1 LVNWRK
7 ISITPGAG
15 ILSVTAWFRQPSWNL
30 VEIRRKVLG
39 VEHAIKYF
47 SFWDVPR
54 TFAFERGG
62 DLYVLQSE
70 FDDDLDEYPD
80 DYEVFVV
87 PGFGNLSVVSDWKS
101 IEPLPKT
108 SVGRVPVASVRFD
121 ESRRKYVDG
130 SFLDATRRPE
140 IK

>member
-1 LVNWRK
+1 MSAN
-7 ISITPGAG
+7 AC
-15 ILSVTAWFRQPSWNL
+15 FRQRPWNP

-62 DLYVLQSE
+62 KVYVLTSE

-87 PGFGNLSVVSDWKS
+87 SGIGNLSVVSDWKS

-121 ESRRKYVDG
+121 KSLRRYVDS
-130 SFLDATRRPE
+130 SFLDTIRRTE
-140 IK
+140 TM

>member
-1 LVNWRK
+1 M
-7 ISITPGAG
+7 
-15 ILSVTAWFRQPSWNL
+15 
-30 VEIRRKVLG
+30 LG

-54 TFAFERGG
+54 TFAFERAGNV
-62 DLYVLQSE
+62 YVLTSE
-70 FDDDLDEYPD
+70 FDHDLDEYPD

-87 PGFGNLSVVSDWKS
+87 SGIGNLSMVSDWKF

-108 SVGRVPVASVRFD
+108 SVGRIPVASVRFD

-130 SFLDATRRPE
+130 SFLDTIRRAE
-140 IK
+140 TKVISLVDGVARI